1 MKRILYNLEKTVW
14 QAEENPPR
22 ESFKRRKSCVVEE
35 KLELVEKHTPLSWGQ
50 CHTATVVCIKDQ
62 QMGRAPQQGPMNKG
76 CLNQLV

>member
-1 MKRILYNLEKTVW
+1 M
-14 QAEENPPR
+14 
-22 ESFKRRKSCVVEE
+22 VEE

-62 QMGRAPQQGPMNKG
+62 QMGHAPQQGPMNKG

>member
-50 CHTATVVCIKDQ
+50 CHTATVICI
-62 QMGRAPQQGPMNKG
+62 
-76 CLNQLV
+76 